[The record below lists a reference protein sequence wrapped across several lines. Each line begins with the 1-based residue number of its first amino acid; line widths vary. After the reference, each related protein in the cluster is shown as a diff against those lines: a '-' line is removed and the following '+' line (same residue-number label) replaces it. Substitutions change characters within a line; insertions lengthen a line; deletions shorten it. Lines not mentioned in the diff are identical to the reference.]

1 MSSPNPTRDY
11 EKQVAVILPKWCL
24 NMIVDHL
31 DMEYESLTQEQDFHF
46 KTGDDTSMKL
56 TKEEIDRI
64 ESAIIQIN
72 SYLENM

>member
-24 NMIVDHL
+24 NMIIDHL

-46 KTGDDTSMKL
+46 KTGDDVSMKL
-56 TKEEIDRI
+56 AKEEIDRL
-64 ESAIIQIN
+64 ESAIIQI
-72 SYLENM
+72 SGYLENM